1 MRLEIFWV
9 IIEVWIEKEIEENGL
24 NWFNLAKIERNL
36 KFKVDLAK
44 LGINEGLNWRKN
56 KNWKVNWL
64 YNLWNHF

>member
-9 IIEVWIEKEIEENGL
+9 IIEVWIEKEMEENGL

-44 LGINEGLNWRKN
+44 LRINEGLNWRK
-56 KNWKVNWL
+56 KKELKGKLIV
-64 YNLWNHF
+64 

>member
-9 IIEVWIEKEIEENGL
+9 IIEVWIEKEMEENGL

-44 LGINEGLNWRKN
+44 LRINEGLNWK
-56 KNWKVNWL
+56 KKKELKGKLIV
-64 YNLWNHF
+64 